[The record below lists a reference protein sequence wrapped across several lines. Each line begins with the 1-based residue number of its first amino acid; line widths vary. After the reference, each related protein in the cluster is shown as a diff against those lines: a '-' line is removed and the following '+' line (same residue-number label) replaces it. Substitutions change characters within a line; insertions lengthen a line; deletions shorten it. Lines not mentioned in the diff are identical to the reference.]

1 MGRLPPEDP
10 TSSCGN
16 TGLPAGR
23 LHEIDTVS
31 LVERAQAGD
40 HRALEE
46 ICSRYLPQLGRWAAG
61 RISSRMRTVID
72 TGDLVQ
78 EVLLGTI
85 RRLEDLRPRHPGS
98 FPAYLRRALLN
109 RIYNETQKAARR
121 PEQPAMDAD
130 AADSSPSPLDCAIG
144 KDLRERYE
152 NAMMRLTDEERA
164 AVFLRVELKIS
175 YAEIASVLG
184 KPSPDAAR
192 MAVQRALVRLG
203 EELGHEI

>member
-1 MGRLPPEDP
+1 
-10 TSSCGN
+10 
-16 TGLPAGR
+16 
-23 LHEIDTVS
+23 
-31 LVERAQAGD
+31 
-40 HRALEE
+40 
-46 ICSRYLPQLGRWAAG
+46 
-61 RISSRMRTVID
+61 MRTIID

-78 EVLLGTI
+78 EVLLGVI
-85 RRLEDLRPRHPGS
+85 RHLEDLRPRHPGS

-121 PEQPAMDAD
+121 PEQVAMDDD
-130 AADSSPSPLDCAIG
+130 APDSSPSPLDCVIG
-144 KDLRERYE
+144 QDLQERYE
-152 NAMMRLTDEERA
+152 SAMRRLNEEQRA

-192 MAVQRALVRLG
+192 MAVQRSLVRLG